1 MKFSQGNEYICR
13 YIPFAFFIVAVNSLR
28 AIKDF
33 SHLCL
38 RHILVLT

>member
-13 YIPFAFFIVAVNSLR
+13 YIPLAFFIVAVDSLR
-28 AIKDF
+28 AVKDF

-38 RHILVLT
+38 RHILVLA